1 MTERITLTVTLD
13 CQPGRSADA
22 LAAYIEGVFDYLNAT
37 ATVVRPPEA
46 DPLHPKHSE
55 GEGQ

>member
-1 MTERITLTVTLD
+1 MTTRITLTVTLD
-13 CQPGRSADA
+13 CPINKSADA
-22 LAAYIEGVFDYLNAT
+22 LAGYVEGVFDYLNAT
-37 ATVVRPPEA
+37 ATVVKPPEA